1 VPRTLFISD
10 LHLSDERP
18 AISERFYRFL
28 AEVAAHAEALYV
40 LGDLFDYWIGD
51 DELTADDGDR
61 MARGV
66 ADGLRTLAQAG
77 VAVHVMRGNRDFLL
91 GERFLAAA
99 GARSLPDPSIVTID
113 RLETLLMHGD
123 TLCTDD
129 HAYQRFRAEVR
140 GRGWQERF
148 LGMPLAMRRTRAM
161 ELRAASER
169 DKRAKPPEVMDV
181 SHTAVLEAL
190 QHHHVVRLIHG
201 HTHRPARHDL
211 EVGGRR
217 CERWVLP
224 DWYERGG
231 YLVAE
236 HGALRLEM
244 L

>member
-1 VPRTLFISD
+1 MPRTLFISD

-18 AISERFYRFL
+18 EISERFYRFL

-61 MARGV
+61 MARRV
-66 ADGLRTLAQAG
+66 AGELRTLAQAG

-99 GARSLPDPSIVTID
+99 GATALPDPSIVTID
-113 RLETLLMHGD
+113 QVETLLMHGD

-129 HAYQRFRAEVR
+129 HAYQRLRAEVR

-148 LGMPLAMRRTRAM
+148 LGRPLAMRRTRAQ
-161 ELRAASER
+161 ELRAASEL
-169 DKRAKPPEVMDV
+169 DKRAKPPEIMDV
-181 SHTAVLEAL
+181 NHAAVREAL
-190 QHHHVVRLIHG
+190 RRHHVVRLIHG
-201 HTHRPARHDL
+201 HTHRPARHEL

-236 HGALRLEM
+236 YGALRLEM